1 MMSAKTGLR
10 RLIRTVTPG
19 ALVFVLLTA
28 PAVAQKQ
35 GGTATLGLEL
45 DIPGFDPLKVGVY
58 DTAARSAAALMFDT
72 LTRLDDEG
80 RRSRSSRNHGP
91 RRKTSRSGPSNCNLA
106 SNSPTARRSMRKP

>member
-1 MMSAKTGLR
+1 MSVKTGLR

-19 ALVFVLLTA
+19 AFVFVLIA
-28 PAVAQKQ
+28 VPAAAQRQ

-58 DTAARSAAALMFDT
+58 DTAARSAAALLFDS

-80 RRSRSSRNHGP
+80 ARHNPSSRNLGLP
-91 RRKTSRSGPSNCNLA
+91 RKTSGSGPSNCSPG
-106 SNSPTARRSMRKP
+106 SNSPTARR